1 MSLSSRLRVFV
12 LFSVG
17 LSIFLLSTRLA
28 AESVPLQRVVEL
40 ALSHSTTTAM
50 SSAEEQRAFAS
61 YHEVRDH
68 YLPSLTVGSG
78 LGATWGY
85 PLSLEGSA
93 PSIFNTTSQAAV
105 INPGLRDFVREARAE
120 WQASGVH
127 GKDQR
132 DQIILETVL
141 NYVELSKWEALT
153 AHLTEDY
160 AAALKMEE
168 VVNRR
173 IQEGVDTPLAR
184 NQVRLNA
191 ARVYLRISQAQ
202 GAIDVLRNRLSHMTG
217 LPPASI
223 ETVPGS
229 IPTLPEVKQEDNLAA
244 RALDVSPAIQV
255 ASLHSTALA
264 FHARGEHRSMWPTVD
279 FAAQYALLATFNRYQ
294 DFFQEGSF
302 QKHNAAVG
310 AVIRFPFFNP
320 SQRARAEAA
329 DADALLAQKQAE
341 DTKNRISEQTLKL
354 QRSVQQL
361 AAAQEVVDLEYQI
374 AKSNLETT
382 HVRVDAGSATLH
394 EEDDAR
400 SQASEHYAVLQD
412 AKFELQQARI
422 TLLRSTGDLAAWL
435 GVGK

>member
-1 MSLSSRLRVFV
+1 MNLASRLRSRVPF
-12 LFSVG
+12 LPGFSFA
-17 LSIFLLSTRLA
+17 LISTLVA

-40 ALSHSTTTAM
+40 ALSHSTTTAI
-50 SSAEEQRAFAS
+50 SGAEEQRAFAS

-93 PSIFNTTSQAAV
+93 PSIVNTTAQSAL
-105 INPGLRDFVREARAE
+105 INPALREFVREARSE
-120 WQASGVH
+120 WQASGIH
-127 GKDQR
+127 SKDQR
-132 DQIILETVL
+132 DQVILETVL
-141 NYVELSKWEALT
+141 NYAELSKWEALA

-160 AAALKMEE
+160 AAALKMEG
-168 VVNRR
+168 VVNQR
-173 IQEGVDTPLAR
+173 IKEGVDTPLVR

-202 GAIDVLRNRLSHMTG
+202 GAIDVLRNRLSHLTG
-217 LPPASI
+217 LLASSI
-223 ETVPGS
+223 ETIPDS
-229 IPTLPEVKQEDNLAA
+229 IPALPEVKQEDNLAA
-244 RALDVSPAIQV
+244 HALEVSPAIQV
-255 ASLHSTALA
+255 ASLHSDALA

-294 DFFQEGSF
+294 DFFQPGSF

-320 SQRARAEAA
+320 SQRARARAA
-329 DADALLAQKQAE
+329 DAEALLAEKQAE
-341 DTKNRISEQTLKL
+341 DVKNQVSERTLKL

-374 AKSNLETT
+374 AKANLEAA
-382 HVRVDAGSATLH
+382 HIRVDAGSATLH
-394 EEDDAR
+394 DEDDAR

-412 AKFELQQARI
+412 AKFELEQARI
-422 TLLRSTGDLAAWL
+422 ALLRETGDLAAWA